1 MFRSRPSR
9 QQRLNAAHRSLRI
22 SQYEQKQ
29 TKNKK
34 VRSIYLI
41 IFLVGGYLLYLTLF
55 SPIFRLQYVNIS
67 GNESIPENELKE
79 LIFNQFK
86 KRRGLILPND
96 NYFVFSEKKLRQQL
110 EEIYNLKKLT
120 IDRNNKNS
128 LNINIEELPGRMLWI
143 TQGKTYLIDSNGII
157 IREILNMDD
166 SLKLTPQIN
175 DLSNLNVN
183 IRDHVINED
192 LVKLALEVKQKLG
205 EYNVPSISIE
215 RFAVDGRDA
224 TYVKLI
230 TPQKLEIH
238 LSPKLPPEQQFLK
251 LRRSLEEN
259 KIDLTKIQYIN
270 LRVEDQVI
278 YK

>member
-1 MFRSRPSR
+1 MFRTRPSR
-9 QQRLNAAHRSLRI
+9 QQRLNAIHRSLRV

-29 TKNKK
+29 TKYKK
-34 VRSIYLI
+34 VRSVYLI
-41 IFLVGGYLLYLTLF
+41 VLLIGGYLVYLTLF
-55 SPIFRLQYVNIS
+55 SPIFRLQYVNIT
-67 GNESIPENELKE
+67 GNESIPETELKE
-79 LIFNQFK
+79 LVFNQFND
-86 KRRGLILPND
+86 RRGLIFPGD
-96 NYFVFSEKKLRQQL
+96 NYFIFSEKKLRQQL

-120 IDRNNKNS
+120 IDRSSKNS
-128 LNINIEELPGRMLWI
+128 LDINIEELPGRMLWI

-157 IREILNMDD
+157 IREVLSMDD
-166 SLKLTPQIN
+166 SLKLTPQIS

-192 LVKLALEVKQKLG
+192 LVKLALEIKQKLG
-205 EYNVPSISIE
+205 EYNVPAISID

-224 TYVKLI
+224 AYIKLI
-230 TPQKLEIH
+230 TPQNLELH
-238 LSPKLPPEQQFLK
+238 LSPKLTPEQQFLK